1 MGWPPTTWPWLTMI
15 SSPAPAD
22 IYLGTV
28 EDNEIGNI
36 AVDPRTG
43 DVYQVFVGCPP
54 SPTAVATCSALNTAY
69 MAVGVPSVVNGAST
83 LTFTDYVIHQSASA
97 SAALATNFPPLP
109 AATARTLSP
118 TPS

>member
-54 SPTAVATCSALNTAY
+54 SPTAVANCSALNTAY
-69 MAVGVPSVVNGAST
+69 MAVGGPSVLNGASS

-97 SAALATNFPPLP
+97 SADLANNFPAV
-109 AATARTLSP
+109 AAGTAGKLSP
-118 TPS
+118 PR